1 MKISPLLFLGFL
13 SASVTATAAAQE
25 NAPAAPPPAHEI
37 PPLPPPAAA
46 DASPASPAAAQ
57 EAPASSP
64 ATASG
69 VATPAVVAAPTPASP
84 ETVQLAP
91 PDATDA
97 RVAPGAGISM
107 WRIEAGYRGSFVPS
121 AGYDPFSTNDLLPQF
136 SLAASRTL
144 LAAHPLS
151 LAAGLAW
158 DVGSSSATDR
168 GDHASIGVHRITVP
182 IEARIHFGMRGYL
195 FVRGAPGFVA
205 QHTEVEDASAAANLS
220 KTKLLFAADLSGGY
234 AFPLLPRTRGPEPA
248 RLWLQADGGYGW
260 VTSERLDLGPTLAST
275 DARIASGLDLGNV
288 SLSGPFFR
296 IALAASF

>member
-1 MKISPLLFLGFL
+1 
-13 SASVTATAAAQE
+13 
-25 NAPAAPPPAHEI
+25 
-37 PPLPPPAAA
+37 LPPPAAA
-46 DASPASPAAAQ
+46 EAPPASTAPAREAPAASPAASIRVGM
-57 EAPASSP
+57 PA
-64 ATASG
+64 A
-69 VATPAVVAAPTPASP
+69 VAAPTPASP
-84 ETVQLAP
+84 ETVQ
-91 PDATDA
+91 PDATDE
-97 RVAPGAGISM
+97 RGAPGIGISM
-107 WRIEAGYRGSFVPS
+107 WRVEAGYRGSFVPS

-144 LAAHPLS
+144 LAARPLS

-168 GDHASIGVHRITVP
+168 GDHASIGVHRLTVP
-182 IEARIHFGMRGYL
+182 IEARVHFGMRGYL
-195 FVRGAPGFVA
+195 FVRGAPGFVT
-205 QHTEVEDASAAANLS
+205 QHTVVEDASAPANLS

-275 DARIASGLDLGNV
+275 DARIVSGIDLGNI